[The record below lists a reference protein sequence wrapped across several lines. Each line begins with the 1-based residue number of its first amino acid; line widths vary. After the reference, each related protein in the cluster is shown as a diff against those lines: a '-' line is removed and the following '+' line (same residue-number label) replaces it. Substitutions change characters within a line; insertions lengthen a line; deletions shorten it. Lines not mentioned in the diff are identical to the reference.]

1 MTPAFGCAGVPTLDS
16 HPIGQEVAVEITSAG
31 DAGGDRV
38 RGDRPDASI
47 LVGEIIP
54 GEVARA
60 REGFSALKDRRTELY
75 RRLEEERG

>member
-1 MTPAFGCAGVPTLDS
+1 M
-16 HPIGQEVAVEITSAG
+16 GQEVAEEITSAG
-31 DAGGDRV
+31 DAGGVRV
-38 RGDRPDASI
+38 RGDKTDASI
-47 LVGEIIP
+47 LMGEIVP